1 MADDHVILVTG
12 ATGMVGSVLT
22 RQLVRG
28 GADVRIFRR
37 PSSTMELLGPA
48 AEHVE
53 HAEGDLRDARS
64 VLEAMQ
70 GVKQVYHAGA
80 KVQFGAR
87 DREALRAVNVEGTA
101 HVMDAAQRAGVDRVV
116 HTSSMAAFGRPL
128 RENGLIDE
136 ETPWRDAPHRSDYAR
151 SKRAAEL
158 EVHRAIAEG
167 LDAVIVNPAL
177 IFGTGRPG
185 EGTRRIV
192 DAVRREWIPA
202 VPPGG
207 TNVVD
212 VEDVALGMR
221 RAMMR
226 GESGRRYF
234 LGSENLTWADILRT
248 LADAFGV
255 EPPTRTVP
263 AGLLRAGAYAA
274 EAVGFVTR
282 TDPVFSRSLAHTAS
296 HVYRYDN
303 RRAREELGCTFRPF
317 AATTRRIA
325 GRIQDAPVRT

>member
-1 MADDHVILVTG
+1 MAHDHMILVTG

-37 PSSTMELLGPA
+37 PSSDMDLLGPA
-48 AEHVE
+48 AEQVE

-64 VLEAMQ
+64 VLDAMD
-70 GVKQVYHAGA
+70 GVKQVYHAA
-80 KVQFGAR
+80 ARVQFGTR
-87 DREALRAVNVEGTA
+87 DRAALRAVNVEGTA
-101 HVMDAAQRAGVDRVV
+101 HVMDAALRAGVDRVV
-116 HTSSMAAFGRPL
+116 HTSSMAALGRPL
-128 RENGLIDE
+128 RDDVLIDE
-136 ETPWRDAPHRSDYAR
+136 TTTWRDAPHRSDYGR
-151 SKRAAEL
+151 SKREAEL

-202 VPPGG
+202 APPGG

-212 VEDVALGMR
+212 VEDVAQGMR
-221 RAMMR
+221 RAMVN
-226 GESGRRYF
+226 GETGERYL
-234 LGSENLTWADILRT
+234 LGSENLAWAEILRT

-255 EPPTRTVP
+255 EAPRSTVP
-263 AGLLRAGAYAA
+263 PRLLRAGAYVA

-282 TDPVFSRSLAHTAS
+282 TDPVFSRSLADTAS

-303 RRAREELGCTFRPF
+303 HRARAELGCTFRPF
-317 AATTRRIA
+317 AATARRIA
-325 GRIQDAPVRT
+325 GRIQ